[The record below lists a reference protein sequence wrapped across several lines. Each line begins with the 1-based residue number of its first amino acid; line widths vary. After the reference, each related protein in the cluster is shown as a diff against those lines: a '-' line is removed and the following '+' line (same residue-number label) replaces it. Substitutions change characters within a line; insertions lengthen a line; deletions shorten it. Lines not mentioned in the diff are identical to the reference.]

1 MLYIFDKQVSKAS
14 RIMASANHTKK
25 WLTLGLVGVGLL
37 LIPRRSSVKADQPLS
52 QNFKP
57 IRDTKNKGFD
67 K

>member
-1 MLYIFDKQVSKAS
+1 
-14 RIMASANHTKK
+14 MASANHTKK

-57 IRDTKNKGFD
+57 IRNTKNKGFD